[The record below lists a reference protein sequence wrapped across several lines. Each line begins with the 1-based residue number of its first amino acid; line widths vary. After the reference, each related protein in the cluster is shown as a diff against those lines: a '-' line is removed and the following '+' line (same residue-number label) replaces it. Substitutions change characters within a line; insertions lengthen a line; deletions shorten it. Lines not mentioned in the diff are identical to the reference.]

1 MNTEPNFTMPLA
13 DAALLKLFSG
23 VTASSTTSAFALL
36 QLLWWFGD
44 PQLSLSSGV
53 AACSL
58 GAYILPLLWEESADA
73 CMHEL
78 RVGNCSPA
86 AIIPM
91 NFQDECL

>member
-53 AACSL
+53 AACSSAL
-58 GAYILPLLWEESADA
+58 VPTFCPSFGRSPLTPA
-73 CMHEL
+73 CM
-78 RVGNCSPA
+78 NCVLETAHLQRSY
-86 AIIPM
+86 
-91 NFQDECL
+91 L